1 MTDLQ
6 LLNDIVESLR
16 EFVKSDAITMKL
28 GNEYKDLKVYPQD
41 LPEKYDEDD
50 EELRNYVVVM
60 IADEDVVDDEWR
72 VEVHFSINIEDMDND
87 HSGWVNVMYL
97 MNEIYRHFIKVGI
110 VAPVVVI
117 NVLDPDKSQHTQA
130 VVGKEYD
137 VVNKMVVIEDTGVL
151 LDKVVVSENETT
163 YKADDDYVAS
173 INSEG
178 YLVIALTND
187 GAASSL
193 QKLNISYVK
202 LNPDG
207 VTAEDIIG
215 GIDEKGVRSGIE
227 LLDEVFINTG
237 VIPAIVTAPVFS
249 KQKEVAAA
257 LEAKV
262 RLIGSLHNAKAYVD
276 IDSSESGAVSVF
288 NVAKVKEKNVPQS
301 ELIDACWPMVNKNGN
316 MLAFSSFAAALA
328 QAVAAENGDI
338 PDGIDNRELLV
349 DGVCTEDGTPVKV
362 IQGDANS
369 YLNANGIITAIRLP
383 EWKAWGNNTAMYP
396 ASKDPTKRWS
406 KCVMMLN
413 YLQNRFKTE
422 YLSKVGRNAK
432 VKFIKGIVD
441 EYNAS
446 LNALAP
452 DYLAGGEIIFDTA
465 KNPPSSMLEGHYI
478 FSTRYADYTPAE
490 YIENDFVYDAQILT
504 DTMEG
509 GDE

>member
-1 MTDLQ
+1 MTKINVKGPIVSNDSAWLYRW
-6 LLNDIVESLR
+6 LGWDACCVNDINTGLESANG
-16 EFVKSDAITMKL
+16 D
-28 GNEYKDLKVYPQD
+28 
-41 LPEKYDEDD
+41 
-50 EELRNYVVVM
+50 
-60 IADEDVVDDEWR
+60 DVVIEVNSQGGLCTAGFEMYSAIR
-72 VEVHFSINIEDMDND
+72 QYEGNVEVH
-87 HSGWVNVMYL
+87 
-97 MNEIYRHFIKVGI
+97 
-110 VAPVVVI
+110 VI
-117 NVLDPDKSQHTQA
+117 NACSAATFILCA
-130 VVGKEYD
+130 A
-137 VVNKMVVIEDTGVL
+137 
-151 LDKVVVSENETT
+151 DKVLMSD
-163 YKADDDYVAS
+163 A
-173 INSEG
+173 
-178 YLVIALTND
+178 
-187 GAASSL
+187 AASSL
-193 QKLNISYVK
+193 QKLNISYAK

-215 GIDEKGVRSGIE
+215 GVDENGVRSGIE

-249 KQKEVAAA
+249 KKKEVAAA

-276 IDSSESGAVSVF
+276 IDSSESGAVNVF

-316 MLAFSSFAAALA
+316 VLAFSSFAAALA

-446 LNALAP
+446 LNALVP

>member
-1 MTDLQ
+1 
-6 LLNDIVESLR
+6 
-16 EFVKSDAITMKL
+16 MK
-28 GNEYKDLKVYPQD
+28 Q
-41 LPEKYDEDD
+41 
-50 EELRNYVVVM
+50 R
-60 IADEDVVDDEWR
+60 
-72 VEVHFSINIEDMDND
+72 
-87 HSGWVNVMYL
+87 
-97 MNEIYRHFIKVGI
+97 
-110 VAPVVVI
+110 
-117 NVLDPDKSQHTQA
+117 
-130 VVGKEYD
+130 
-137 VVNKMVVIEDTGVL
+137 
-151 LDKVVVSENETT
+151 
-163 YKADDDYVAS
+163 
-173 INSEG
+173 
-178 YLVIALTND
+178 
-187 GAASSL
+187 
-193 QKLNISYVK
+193 
-202 LNPDG
+202 
-207 VTAEDIIG
+207 
-215 GIDEKGVRSGIE
+215 
-227 LLDEVFINTG
+227 
-237 VIPAIVTAPVFS
+237 
-249 KQKEVAAA
+249 
-257 LEAKV
+257 V

-446 LNALAP
+446 LNALVP

-465 KNPPSSMLEGHYI
+465 KNPPSSML
-478 FSTRYADYTPAE
+478 
-490 YIENDFVYDAQILT
+490 
-504 DTMEG
+504 
-509 GDE
+509 

>member
-1 MTDLQ
+1 MSIYKHGIATKSSGAVGITQSKTTYSAQVIIGTLPINTLKNPKDAVNSII
-6 LLNDIVESLR
+6 LLENS
-16 EFVKSDAITMKL
+16 
-28 GNEYKDLKVYPQD
+28 
-41 LPEKYDEDD
+41 
-50 EELRNYVVVM
+50 
-60 IADEDVVDDEWR
+60 
-72 VEVHFSINIEDMDND
+72 EDMDNLV
-87 HSGWVNVMYL
+87 GKT
-97 MNEIYRHFIKVGI
+97 NEIEKYTAMQGVYASLKVHK

-193 QKLNISYVK
+193 QKLNISYAK

-215 GIDEKGVRSGIE
+215 GVDENGVRSGIE

-249 KQKEVAAA
+249 KKKEVAAA

-276 IDSSESGAVSVF
+276 IDSSESGAVNVF

-301 ELIDACWPMVNKNGN
+301 ELIDACWPIVNKNGN
-316 MLAFSSFAAALA
+316 VLAFSSFAAALA

-369 YLNANGIITAIRLP
+369 YLNATYNFTRSVSKVYDSVKFQYQNKKGKNITYNYNIPGRTGRRTLFISSSADSHADAEKKAKAQLASTLREAITASFTVM
-383 EWKAWGNNTAMYP
+383 G
-396 ASKDPTKRWS
+396 DPKYRACRVFRVTGFGKFNGRYFIDKVTHNFS
-406 KCVMMLN
+406 DEGYTSTIECHKCVTN
-413 YLQNRFKTE
+413 IR
-422 YLSKVGRNAK
+422 
-432 VKFIKGIVD
+432 
-441 EYNAS
+441 
-446 LNALAP
+446 
-452 DYLAGGEIIFDTA
+452 
-465 KNPPSSMLEGHYI
+465 
-478 FSTRYADYTPAE
+478 
-490 YIENDFVYDAQILT
+490 
-504 DTMEG
+504 
-509 GDE
+509 

>member
-1 MTDLQ
+1 M
-6 LLNDIVESLR
+6 
-16 EFVKSDAITMKL
+16 
-28 GNEYKDLKVYPQD
+28 KVYKHGIATKSNGAVGITQSKTAYSAQVIIGTLPINTLKNPREAVNSIILLEDSED
-41 LPEKYDEDD
+41 LENIVGKTNEIEKYTAMQGVYAS
-50 EELRNYVVVM
+50 L
-60 IADEDVVDDEWR
+60 
-72 VEVHFSINIEDMDND
+72 EVH
-87 HSGWVNVMYL
+87 
-97 MNEIYRHFIKVGI
+97 K
-110 VAPVVVI
+110 VAPIVVI
-117 NVLDPDKSQHTQA
+117 NVLDPDNSQHVQA
-130 VVGKEYD
+130 VVGKEYN
-137 VVNKMVVIEDTGVL
+137 VVNKMVIIEDTGVL
-151 LDKVVVSENETT
+151 LDKVVVSENDTT

-178 YLVIALTND
+178 YLVVALTND

-193 QKLNISYVK
+193 QKLNISYAK

-215 GIDEKGVRSGIE
+215 GVDENGVRTGIE

-249 KQKEVAAA
+249 KKKEVAAA

-276 IDSSESGAVSVF
+276 IDSSESDGATNIY
-288 NVAKVKEKNVPQS
+288 NVAKIKEKNVPQS

-316 MLAFSSFAAALA
+316 VLAFSSFAAALA
-328 QAVAAENGDI
+328 QAVATANGDI
-338 PDGIDNRELLV
+338 PDGIDNRELLI
-349 DGVCTEDGTPVKV
+349 DGICAEDGTPVKV
-362 IQGDANS
+362 TQGDANS
-369 YLNANGIITAIRLP
+369 YLNVNGVITAIRLP

-413 YLQNRFKTE
+413 YLQNRFKTD

-432 VKFIKGIVD
+432 VKFIKGIVN

-446 LNALAP
+446 LNALIP
-452 DYLAGGEIIFDTA
+452 DYLAGGEIVFDTA
-465 KNPPSSMLEGHYI
+465 KNPSSSMLEGHYV

-490 YIENDFVYDAQILT
+490 YVENDFVYDAQILV
-504 DTMEG
+504 DVMEG
-509 GDE
+509 GNE

>member
-1 MTDLQ
+1 MSTYKHGIATKSSGAVGITQSKTTYSAQVIIVTLPINTLKNPKDAVNSII
-6 LLNDIVESLR
+6 LLENS
-16 EFVKSDAITMKL
+16 
-28 GNEYKDLKVYPQD
+28 
-41 LPEKYDEDD
+41 
-50 EELRNYVVVM
+50 
-60 IADEDVVDDEWR
+60 
-72 VEVHFSINIEDMDND
+72 EDMDNLV
-87 HSGWVNVMYL
+87 GKT
-97 MNEIYRHFIKVGI
+97 NEIEKYTAMQGVYASLKVHK